1 MHIIVFCDFFAET
14 DRPLLIG
21 LNFVNRG
28 TNGLR
33 KLVLLRYK
41 TVIFIL
47 ICFGV
52 SIYNDGASGV
62 PRRFVLWRGT
72 IRSPTINSSSRH
84 NECHIVF

>member
-14 DRPLLIG
+14 DRPLLIV
-21 LNFVNRG
+21 LTFVNRV

-33 KLVLLRYK
+33 KLVLYQYK

-52 SIYNDGASGV
+52 SIYNDGLQEFREDLFFGEGPSV
-62 PRRFVLWRGT
+62 HQ
-72 IRSPTINSSSRH
+72 RSILLVDIMNA
-84 NECHIVF
+84 I